1 MWWKKHID
9 SWNAQQ
15 NITHI
20 IFLTKENEL
29 KKLSE
34 YTFDD
39 GTVDGPEYLT
49 FIYGTDESGN
59 ETKKKQSKSQFHFSD
74 WVKGILFFCF
84 FFFGVSSSL
93 KMKE

>member
-1 MWWKKHID
+1 M
-9 SWNAQQ
+9 
-15 NITHI
+15 
-20 IFLTKENEL
+20 

-84 FFFGVSSSL
+84 FFFWGFIL
-93 KMKE
+93 FENERITQIPCGFANIKK